1 MAADTSPE
9 AVSAVS
15 AGTTLSDQSSRVVLR
30 DEEAAM
36 TGATGAAALA
46 ASKVLTGGRPSDS
59 GKLWASVLQEL
70 PLFAGVSKR
79 HVRKIANL
87 AKEARFS
94 AGSRIVR
101 RGEPGNAFFVILDG
115 EASVVRVAGLP
126 AVPLTVG
133 DSFGEMALLDGG
145 TRSATVV
152 ASTNVLCLRL
162 SRAPFTKML
171 KDEPDIALAM
181 LRELTRRLRVAELK
195 AGA

>member
-1 MAADTSPE
+1 
-9 AVSAVS
+9 
-15 AGTTLSDQSSRVVLR
+15 
-30 DEEAAM
+30 M

-59 GKLWASVLQEL
+59 GKLWAPVLQEL
-70 PLFAGVSKR
+70 PLFADVSKR

-115 EASVVRVAGLP
+115 EASVARVAGLP
-126 AVPLTVG
+126 AIPLTVG

-152 ASTNVLCLRL
+152 ASTDVLCLRL
-162 SRAPFTKML
+162 SRGPFTKML

-181 LRELTRRLRVAELK
+181 LRELTRRLRVVELK